1 MERKYMTADSYLLF
15 LTHYANLNKA
25 LENAKDADMKLIW
38 QNKIEQLV
46 NKEKYER
53 RIQGARNVH

>member
-1 MERKYMTADSYLLF
+1 MTADGYLVF
-15 LTHYANLNKA
+15 LTRYANLNKA

-46 NKEKYER
+46 NKEKYEK

>member
-1 MERKYMTADSYLLF
+1 MTADSYLLF

-25 LENAKDADMKLIW
+25 LGNAKDADMKLIW

-46 NKEKYER
+46 NKEKYEKR
-53 RIQGARNVH
+53 VQGARSVC